1 MKKLA
6 AFSLLITFGL
16 WVSAQQRS
24 PEMLFKQWDKNKDG
38 KLSPT
43 ELPQNARRNF
53 ARVDANKDGII
64 SLEEHLRFLKRPR
77 SVQSR
82 QPKDVTVL
90 RDIPYAGTKNP
101 RQMLDLISPVKR
113 MDTNPLPVIAFI
125 HGGGWRNGN
134 KSSGVNRV
142 SGLVQTGQYMGVS
155 IGYRLTGEAVWPA
168 QIHDCKAAIRW
179 LRGNAKKHGMDP
191 DKIAVWGSSA
201 GGHLVSMLGS
211 TGGVKELEGKL
222 GKYLGESSRVSAV
235 VNYYGPSALLQMDD
249 HPGKMKHNAPNSPE
263 SLLVGM
269 PIQEA
274 KEKTWQ
280 ASPLTHVTKDD
291 APHLHVH
298 GTADPLVPFHQSQI
312 YHAALK
318 KVGVESTLI
327 TVKDGGHN
335 APRAVGENQVRSFLG
350 RHLRGKGE
358 KLADETVPK
367 NR

>member
-6 AFSLLITFGL
+6 VFSLLLTFGL

-24 PEMLFKQWDKNKDG
+24 PESLFKQWDKNKDG
-38 KLSPT
+38 KLTSS

-53 ARVDANKDGII
+53 ARVDTSKDGTI

-77 SVQSR
+77 NNQPR
-82 QPKDVTVL
+82 QAEGVNVL

-101 RQMLDLISPVKR
+101 RQMLDLILPQKR
-113 MDTNPLPVIAFI
+113 DGKGPLPVIAFI

-134 KSSGVNRV
+134 KSSGINRV
-142 SGLVQTGQYMGVS
+142 SGLAQTGQYVGVS
-155 IGYRLTGEAVWPA
+155 IGYRLTGEAIWPA

-179 LRGNAKKHGMDP
+179 LRGNAKKYGMDP
-191 DKIAVWGSSA
+191 EKIAVWGSSA

-211 TGGVKELEGKL
+211 TGEVKELEGKL
-222 GKYLGESSRVSAV
+222 GKYPGQSSRVTAV

-249 HPGKMKHNAPNSPE
+249 HPGKMKHNAPDSPE
-263 SLLVGM
+263 SLLVGA

-274 KEKTWQ
+274 KEKTRQ
-280 ASPLTHVTKDD
+280 VSPLTHVTKDD

-335 APRAVGENQVRSFLG
+335 APRAVGENQVRLFLG
-350 RHLRGKGE
+350 RHLLGKGK
-358 KLADETVPK
+358 KLSDETIPAS
-367 NR
+367 R

>member
-1 MKKLA
+1 MKKIIY
-6 AFSLLITFGL
+6 FSLWLAFVP
-16 WVSAQQRS
+16 WVNAQQRS
-24 PEMLFKQWDKNKDG
+24 PEALFKQWDKNKDD
-38 KLSPT
+38 KLLPAG
-43 ELPQNARRNF
+43 LPQNARRNF
-53 ARVDANKDGII
+53 ARVDTNKDGAI
-64 SLEEHLRFLKRPR
+64 SEEEHVRFLKRPR
-77 SVQSR
+77 KAQPR
-82 QPKDVTVL
+82 QPKGVMVL
-90 RDIPYAGTKNP
+90 SDISYAGTENP
-101 RQMLDLISPVKR
+101 RQMLDLILPDKR
-113 MDTNPLPVIAFI
+113 LGKDPLPVIAFI

-142 SGLVQTGQYMGVS
+142 IGLVQTGQYVGVS
-155 IGYRLTGEAVWPA
+155 IGYRLTGEAIWPA

-179 LRGNAKKHGMDP
+179 LRGNANKHGMDS
-191 DKIAVWGSSA
+191 DKIAVRGSSA

-222 GKYLGESSRVSAV
+222 GKYLGQSSRVNAV

-263 SLLVGM
+263 SLLVGS

-274 KEKTWQ
+274 KEKTRQ
-280 ASPLTHVTKDD
+280 ASPLTHVSDDD

-298 GTADPLVPFHQSQI
+298 GTKDPLVPFHQSQI

-335 APRAVGENQVRSFLG
+335 APREAGENQVRLFLG
-350 RHLRGKGE
+350 RHLRAKGK
-358 KLADETVPK
+358 KLPDETIPTG
-367 NR
+367 R

>member
-1 MKKLA
+1 MKKIVY
-6 AFSLLITFGL
+6 FTL
-16 WVSAQQRS
+16 WLVFVPWVNAQQRS
-24 PEMLFKQWDKNKDG
+24 PEALFKQWDKNKDD
-38 KLSPT
+38 KLLPA
-43 ELPQNARRNF
+43 ELPQSARRNF
-53 ARVDANKDGII
+53 ARVDTNKDGAI
-64 SLEEHLRFLKRPR
+64 SLEEHVRFLKRPR
-77 SVQSR
+77 KAQPR
-82 QPKDVTVL
+82 QPKGVTVL
-90 RDIPYAGTKNP
+90 RDIPYASTANP
-101 RQMLDLISPVKR
+101 RQLLDLILPAKR
-113 MDTNPLPVIAFI
+113 AGKGPLPVIAFI

-142 SGLVQTGQYMGVS
+142 AGLVRTGSYVGVS
-155 IGYRLTGEAVWPA
+155 IGYRLTGEAIWPA

-211 TGGVKELEGKL
+211 TGGARELEGKL
-222 GKYLGESSRVSAV
+222 GKHLGQSSRVSAV

-263 SLLVGM
+263 SLLVGA

-274 KEKTWQ
+274 KEKTRQ
-280 ASPLTHVTKDD
+280 VSPLTHVSEDD

-298 GTADPLVPFHQSQI
+298 GTKDPLVPFHQSQI

-318 KVGVESTLI
+318 KAGVESTLI

-335 APRAVGENQVRSFLG
+335 APRAVGENQVRLFLG
-350 RHLRGKGE
+350 RHLQGKGE
-358 KLADETVPK
+358 RLVDETVPAD
-367 NR
+367 R

>member
-1 MKKLA
+1 MKKMA
-6 AFSLLITFGL
+6 AFSLLVTCGL
-16 WVSAQQRS
+16 GVATQQRS
-24 PEMLFKQWDKNKDG
+24 TEALFKQWDTNKDG
-38 KLSPT
+38 KLSPA

-53 ARVDANKDGII
+53 TRVDTNMDGTI

-77 SVQSR
+77 KT
-82 QPKDVTVL
+82 QPRLTEEVTVL

-101 RQMLDLISPVKR
+101 RQMLDLILPTKR
-113 MDTNPLPVIAFI
+113 TGKRPLPVIAFI

-134 KSSGVNRV
+134 KSSGINRV
-142 SGLVQTGQYMGVS
+142 AGLVQTGQYVGVS
-155 IGYRLTGEAVWPA
+155 IGYRLTGEAIWPA

-222 GKYLGESSRVSAV
+222 GKYLGQSSRVNAV

-263 SLLVGM
+263 SLLVGA

-274 KEKTWQ
+274 KKKTRQ

-298 GTADPLVPFHQSQI
+298 GTTDPLVPFHQSQI
-312 YHAALK
+312 YHSALK

-327 TVKDGGHN
+327 TVKGGGHN
-335 APRAVGENQVRSFLG
+335 APRAVGENQVRLFLG
-350 RHLRGKGE
+350 RHLLGTGGK
-358 KLADETVPK
+358 LSDEIISTS
-367 NR
+367 R